1 MQALYKLVTKSGLSP
16 EIKEAWL
23 RLLQRKTLF
32 GNQIEKFSQKPEW
45 FTTSQCNLCANNNL
59 LPPPQDTLQHI
70 ILREC
75 PMVDSLWNELSSYL
89 FQDEEGTK
97 TQNSL
102 PCPFT
107 GQNQNCRSGE
117 GPGILAVLCETSVLV
132 TTNLVGLRNS
142 NINVAQLLQ
151 NIYTFLKICGR
162 RYTGEKS
169 SSFLNRAL
177 IMESKL
183 GTLVRPPETNMNSAF
198 VHGDDPL

>member
-1 MQALYKLVTKSGLSP
+1 
-16 EIKEAWL
+16 
-23 RLLQRKTLF
+23 
-32 GNQIEKFSQKPEW
+32 
-45 FTTSQCNLCANNNL
+45 
-59 LPPPQDTLQHI
+59 
-70 ILREC
+70 
-75 PMVDSLWNELSSYL
+75 MVDSLWNELS
-89 FQDEEGTK
+89 TK

-117 GPGILAVLCETSVLV
+117 GPNTLAVLFETSVLV

-198 VHGDDPL
+198 LHGDGPL